1 MNSPELF
8 ELSKKVVPGG
18 VHSPVRG
25 FKGLH
30 TTPRF
35 IQKAQGAK
43 CWDVEGKEYID
54 FCMSFGPLILGHQ
67 NPLVKEEMAR
77 ALERGW
83 SYGAC
88 EPYSL
93 ELVQFLLKRLPFLEQ
108 IRFVS
113 SGTEAVMTALRL
125 ARAVTGKNKI
135 IKFNGCYHGHG
146 DSMLMKAGSGLASMP
161 TASSRGIPP
170 GVCQDTLVVELNDKE
185 AVEQAF
191 QQNRNDIAA
200 VIIEPLPANNGLLIQ
215 TSYFLQFLR
224 EITRQEKSLL
234 IFDEVISGFRVAFGG
249 MVELTGLIPD
259 LVTYGKIIGGG
270 MPVGAVGAKQNIMEH
285 LAPVGE
291 VYQAGTLSANPLAMV
306 AGKATLQQLTAETYQ
321 ILNQQTKN
329 IVATL
334 NEWLQEQDAGER
346 GQIISHSS
354 LFWMTPRQKRLPRKA
369 KALDKN
375 LPSYFYQVF
384 KKFLER
390 GIYLAPNAYE
400 VGFVSLAHD
409 AQILSELRQR
419 LWS

>member
-1 MNSPELF
+1 MNSLELF

-35 IQKAQGAK
+35 IQKAKGAK

-67 NPLVKEEMAR
+67 NPLVKEEMAM

-146 DSMLMKAGSGLASMP
+146 DSMLIKAGSGLASMP

-191 QQNRNDIAA
+191 RQNRNDIAA

-215 TSYFLQFLR
+215 TSCFLQFLR

-259 LVTYGKIIGGG
+259 LVIYGKIIGGG
-270 MPVGAVGAKQNIMEH
+270 MPVGAVGAKQDIMEH
-285 LAPVGE
+285 LAPIGE

-321 ILNQQTKN
+321 ILNQQTEN

-334 NEWLQEQDAGER
+334 NEWLQEQDAKER

-354 LFWMTPRQKRLPRKA
+354 LFWMTPRQQRLPRKA
-369 KALDKN
+369 KALDEN

>member
-1 MNSPELF
+1 MNSLELF

-67 NPLVKEEMAR
+67 NPLVKEEMTR

-215 TSYFLQFLR
+215 TSCFLQFLR

-234 IFDEVISGFRVAFGG
+234 IFDEVISGFRVSFGG

-285 LAPVGE
+285 LAPIGE